1 MSSLI
6 KKAGGKVGE
15 KLLDKVFD
23 IIENIDVF
31 DQLAEMIKTV
41 VPCKLEV
48 TVKGKKSLEVN
59 VHGVKQGQLWIS
71 IRRVKPVKVDSLKI
85 MEEIERRESLAH
97 AGEPEEATEEEAEE
111 TEQAREASTE

>member
-15 KLLDKVFD
+15 KLIEKVFD
-23 IIENIDVF
+23 MIENIDLV
-31 DQLAEMIKTV
+31 DQLVEMVKTV
-41 VPCKLEV
+41 IPCKLEV

-71 IRRVKPVKVDSLKI
+71 IRRIKEEKPK
-85 MEEIERRESLAH
+85 E
-97 AGEPEEATEEEAEE
+97 EPEEVEEPEE
-111 TEQAREASTE
+111 TSAPEESDQ